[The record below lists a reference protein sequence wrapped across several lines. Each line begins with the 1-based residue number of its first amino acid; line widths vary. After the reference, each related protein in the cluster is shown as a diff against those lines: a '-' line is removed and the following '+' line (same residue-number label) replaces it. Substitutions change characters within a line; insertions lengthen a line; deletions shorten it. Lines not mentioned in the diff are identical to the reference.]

1 MKFQAVRLINSHAC
15 YSYYLA
21 IKLEMNKLIVLLF
34 LLSGYAKAQ
43 DPLVSSM
50 LADVRIDSLVLYASE
65 ISGEFPVVVGG
76 STVTISSRNKN
87 FPGNAIAA
95 DYLQERLGSFGLET
109 TVQAFGTTGENI
121 LATQPGLIYPNQKV
135 IICGHYDSMPA
146 NGTASP
152 AADDDGSGTAAV
164 IEAARILSNYQFAYT
179 IVYALWDEEEYGLV
193 GSNYYAT
200 QAENNNDS
208 LVAVINLDAI
218 AWDGDGDALARVHV
232 RNYANS
238 VNLGTVAVN
247 MISTYGINLQ
257 VEVNS
262 PGATY
267 SDHASFWNHDFTA
280 ILIIEDFDNDGNPHY
295 HTTTDKVEFFDNSYF
310 EQIAK
315 WAFATTAT
323 MAVPLS
329 EGVGV
334 NDLTSRSFQVYPN
347 PVSHE
352 LVIAG
357 SGSEHSKV
365 SLALFNALGKLVQT
379 EMVSSFPHM
388 VSTGGLLAGSYL
400 LRLTDEKGAV
410 IFTQN
415 VLKK

>member
-1 MKFQAVRLINSHAC
+1 
-15 YSYYLA
+15 
-21 IKLEMNKLIVLLF
+21 MNKLFVLLF
-34 LLSGYAKAQ
+34 FLSVQAKAQ

-50 LADVRIDSLVLYASE
+50 LADVSIDSLVYYASE
-65 ISGEFPVVVGG
+65 ISGEFPIVVGG
-76 STVTISSRNKN
+76 NTVTISSRNKN
-87 FPGNAIAA
+87 YPGNAIAA
-95 DYLQERLGSFGLET
+95 DYLQERFESFGLTT
-109 TVQAFGTTGENI
+109 TVQTFGATGENI
-121 LATQPGLIYPNQKV
+121 LATQPGVIYPNQKV

-164 IEAARILSNYQFAYT
+164 LEAARVLSNYQFAYT
-179 IVYALWDEEEYGLV
+179 IVYAVWDEEEYGLV

-208 LVAVINLDAI
+208 LVAVINVDAI
-218 AWDGDGDALARVHV
+218 AWDGDGDDLARVHV

-238 VNLGTVAVN
+238 VNLGNVAVN

-257 VEVNS
+257 AEVNS

-280 ILIIEDFDNDGNPHY
+280 ILIIEDFDDDGNPHY
-295 HTTTDKVEFFDNSYF
+295 HTTTDKVEFFDISYF

-323 MAVPLS
+323 MAVPLAQS
-329 EGVGV
+329 VGV
-334 NDLTSRSFQVYPN
+334 PEHSSRSFKIYPN
-347 PVSHE
+347 PVASE
-352 LVIAG
+352 LIIEATTPG
-357 SGSEHSKV
+357 QSMV
-365 SLALFNALGKLVQT
+365 SVALFDVMGKQVQ
-379 EMVSSFPHM
+379 VGAANSFPYT
-388 VSTGGLLAGSYL
+388 VNTGGLQEGSYL
-400 LRLTDEKGAV
+400 LRLMDEKGKV

-415 VLKK
+415 VLKR